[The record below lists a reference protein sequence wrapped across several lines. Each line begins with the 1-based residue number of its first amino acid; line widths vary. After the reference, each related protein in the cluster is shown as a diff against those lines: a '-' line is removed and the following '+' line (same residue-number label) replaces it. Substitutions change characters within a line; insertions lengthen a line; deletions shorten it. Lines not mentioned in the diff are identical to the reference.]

1 MVIGGHGDDQDDVDL
16 DQGLTTTV
24 EILMD
29 LDGTWSNLAPLPAP
43 RFYLQ
48 AVTLKNIV
56 YAIGN
61 NYF

>member
-1 MVIGGHGDDQDDVDL
+1 MVISGYVNKKDDV
-16 DQGLTTTV
+16 TTTV

-48 AVTLKNIV
+48 AVTLNNIV

-61 NYF
+61 HF

>member
-1 MVIGGHGDDQDDVDL
+1 MVISGYGNNKDDVDL
-16 DQGLTTTV
+16 DLGLTTTV

-29 LDGTWSNLAPLPAP
+29 LDGTWSPLAPLPAP

-56 YAIGN
+56 YAIGK
-61 NYF
+61 